1 MDILFAL
8 VGGVVGTLITQ
19 ELSSWYMSVRR
30 VNKEK
35 QRNIE
40 LNAELGGF
48 LKRINAVRGVRE
60 FEDQLMALEVGML
73 ENRPRTLEELDG
85 RVSAADLPDSLL
97 DILVSTKNRAST
109 ESVPGNRPL
118 SSGPWALNR

>member
-30 VNKEK
+30 VNQEK

-118 SSGPWALNR
+118 SSGPWDLNR